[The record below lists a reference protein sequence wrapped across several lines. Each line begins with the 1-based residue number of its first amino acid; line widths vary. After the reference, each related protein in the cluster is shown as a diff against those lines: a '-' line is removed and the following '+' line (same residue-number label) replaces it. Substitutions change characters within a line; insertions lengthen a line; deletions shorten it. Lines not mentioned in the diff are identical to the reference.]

1 MSLDLQSLQ
10 RQRMPASPASS
21 SMPGK
26 GFAWGDVILYGLIA
40 LVVFAPLPIGSV
52 NEWSVMII
60 ELAALALAGLWLWR
74 SPKPEMNP
82 FLEKALVW
90 PRRLFLAF
98 GAVIVFQV
106 IPLPKFLVRIL
117 SPGAFNFLSDFRP
130 GFARSGFTSLSLVPG
145 QTLREGLLVLSYFL
159 VALVVIHNIHRF
171 SQIQKLVTAIIAIGT
186 FEALFGLIQMSASSP
201 SLLFYSK
208 VINTDSVTG
217 TFVNRNHLAGFLEM
231 ALPLAIGL
239 ALARI
244 GLFALRDPKSRFDWR
259 QFIGRFGGKALV
271 TNILLFLAILIMSVG
286 LIRSRSRSGVFLL
299 FFTFLLFGEIIM
311 FHFGRAKEK
320 QKVSRNFINVAFV
333 IILAFSAFVGL
344 GAVVNRFLE
353 EDTLLHGGRTVF
365 WGNVVSVVRDF
376 PLFGS
381 GLGSFASVYPY
392 YEHTGFE
399 MRLTHA
405 HNDYLEAAS
414 DIGLLGAIL
423 LFAGIFF
430 LLYRIFVTWRDRR
443 SMEIKGIAMGGFVAI
458 VIMLFHSLTDFNLHI
473 PSNALLFA
481 VILALTVVTVYHKK
495 TS

>member
-1 MSLDLQSLQ
+1 MSLELQSP
-10 RQRMPASPASS
+10 RRERAFPP
-21 SMPGK
+21 PEEPRT
-26 GFAWGDVILYGLIA
+26 GFGWGTAILYGIIA
-40 LVVFAPLPIGSV
+40 LTVFAPLPLGSV

-60 ELAALALAGLWLWR
+60 ELAALLLAGLWLWR
-74 SPKPEMNP
+74 SPKPVLNP

-90 PRRLFLAF
+90 PQRLFLAF
-98 GAVIVFQV
+98 GAVVVLQV

-117 SPGAFNFLSDFRP
+117 SPGTYGFLSDFRP
-130 GFARSGFTSLSLVPG
+130 GFAQSGFTSLSLRPG
-145 QTLREGLLVLSYFL
+145 QTLREGFLVLSYFL
-159 VALVVIHNIHRF
+159 VALVVLHNIHRF
-171 SQIQKLVTAIIAIGT
+171 SQIQKLVTAIILVGV
-186 FEALFGLIQMSASSP
+186 FEALFGLFQLSASKP

-244 GLFALRDPKSRFDWR
+244 GVFALRDPKARLDWR
-259 QFIGRFGGKALV
+259 QFVGRLGGKALT
-271 TNILLFLAILIMSVG
+271 TNVLLFLAILIMSVG

-311 FHFGRAKEK
+311 FHFGRSRER
-320 QKVSRNFINVAFV
+320 QKVSRNFINASFI
-333 IILAFSAFVGL
+333 IILLFSAFVGL

-353 EDTLLHGGRTVF
+353 EDTLLHGGRTIF
-365 WGNVVSVVRDF
+365 WSNVVNLVRDF
-376 PLFGS
+376 PLLGS
-381 GLGSFASVYPY
+381 GLGSFESVYPY
-392 YEHTGFE
+392 YDHSSFE

-414 DIGLLGAIL
+414 DVGIPGAAL
-423 LFAGIFF
+423 LFAGVLF
-430 LLYRIFVTWRDRR
+430 LLYKIFVTWRDRR
-443 SMEIKGIAMGGFVAI
+443 SMEIKGIAMGGFVA
-458 VIMLFHSLTDFNLHI
+458 VVVMLFHSLTDFNLHI